1 MKFRRWNRMVAAKVI
16 RGLTALAEVKLTR
29 A

>member
-1 MKFRRWNRMVAAKVI
+1 MKFRRWNRTVAAKVI
-16 RGLTALAEVKLTR
+16 RDLKALAEVKLTR